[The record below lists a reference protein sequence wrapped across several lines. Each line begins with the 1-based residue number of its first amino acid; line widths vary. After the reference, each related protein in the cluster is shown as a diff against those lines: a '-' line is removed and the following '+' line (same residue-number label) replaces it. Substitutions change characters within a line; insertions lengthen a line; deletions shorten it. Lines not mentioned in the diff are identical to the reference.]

1 MEPVGSCG
9 DVDDGSCGRG
19 GGRSGGGDRGGGDR
33 AGGDGGTMHNKT
45 PRSLYGGSPRVD
57 VVGMQCR

>member
-9 DVDDGSCGRG
+9 NVDDGSCGRG

-33 AGGDGGTMHNKT
+33 AGGDAGTMHNKT
-45 PRSLYGGSPRVD
+45 PR
-57 VVGMQCR
+57 